1 MSKKSLPLPGEL
13 GMGLSLFLSAVAWI
27 VFAFFTLLLFL
38 TGVFIGMPLS
48 LVLDGGTRRM
58 IHIVARLWGRGLI
71 FFCPLWS
78 IHVEGR
84 ENIQPGAHYVITANH
99 QSLLDILVVLSGLPV
114 HFKFMAKKEL
124 FSIPVMGWHMSLA
137 GYIPIDRGRKESA
150 RDAVAAAK
158 SWIHRKVSV
167 LFFPEGTRSQDGE
180 IQAFKAGAFKVAAQE
195 RVPILP
201 VIVEGT
207 GDALPKHSWV
217 FRRRSRFRLYIG
229 KPVPAL
235 TSDAPEQV
243 EALREN
249 VRAAMIQHLADIRIR
264 HKNSKGVS

>member
-1 MSKKSLPLPGEL
+1 MSKKSLPIAGEL
-13 GMGLSLFLSAVAWI
+13 GMGLSVFLSAVAWV
-27 VFAFFTLLLFL
+27 VFSFFTLLLFL
-38 TGVFIGMPLS
+38 TGVFLGLPLS
-48 LVLDGGTRRM
+48 LCLDGGSRRM
-58 IHIVARLWGRGLI
+58 LHIVARLWGQGLI

-84 ENIQPGAHYVITANH
+84 ENIRRGEHYVIVANH
-99 QSLLDILVVLSGLPV
+99 QSLLDILVVLSGLPL

-137 GYIPIDRGRKESA
+137 GYIPIDRGKKESA
-150 RDAVAAAK
+150 RDAVQSAK
-158 SWIHRKVSV
+158 AWIHRKVSV
-167 LFFPEGTRSQDGE
+167 LFFPEGTRSPDGQ

-195 RVPILP
+195 KVSILP

-217 FRRRSRFRLYIG
+217 FRKKSRFRLYIG
-229 KPVPAL
+229 KPLEAPA
-235 TSDAPEQV
+235 SEDSSSV

-249 VRAAMIQHLADIRIR
+249 VRSEMIRHLAEVRARDQ
-264 HKNSKGVS
+264 VSQGAV